1 MLKHDRYK
9 QDMDVKLDRERERNE
24 NLKKK
29 IAEMDATMKLNHKQ
43 AKDELKKI
51 QMERDESN
59 KLIVKLQ
66 GKER

>member
-29 IAEMDATMKLNHKQ
+29 IAEMDATMKLNQKQ

-51 QMERDESN
+51 QIERDESN